1 MEPIT
6 GIIGA
11 HGMMNSNKMII
22 IPNNIELITMGSK
35 GSSIYW
41 GNATLTKKLTIY

>member
-1 MEPIT
+1 
-6 GIIGA
+6 
-11 HGMMNSNKMII
+11 MII

-41 GNATLTKKLTIY
+41 GNAT